1 MLLDKE
7 PQNMPL
13 SFVLITYYWAWGMGH
28 AFSCGL
34 YPPWDSVGKKKFF
47 FCECLPIGSSFWV
60 RDGDFCSCLLSVLGP
75 LLAKTLASVLH
86 AATVS
91 VCTGPALFRRP
102 CSLVSPIPFG
112 PCKLFSMLLGPWP
125 IWFQVP
131 GLSRLKA
138 LDHPS
143 NVGYGFHF
151 MEWAL
156 KPVRYWLVTSRGFEP
171 LLY

>member
-1 MLLDKE
+1 MTLAVVYIPHETLLARRNFSSVSVYPLEVASGLGMGTSVHVSSQCWDLFWHRHLQAFYMLL
-7 PQNMPL
+7 QSL
-13 SFVLITYYWAWGMGH
+13 CALVL
-28 AFSCGL
+28 L
-34 YPPWDSVGKKKFF
+34 
-47 FCECLPIGSSFWV
+47 CLEDLV
-60 RDGDFCSCLLSVLGP
+60 
-75 LLAKTLASVLH
+75 
-86 AATVS
+86 
-91 VCTGPALFRRP
+91 
-102 CSLVSPIPFG
+102 SLVSPIPFG

-156 KPVRYWLVTSRGFEP
+156 KPVRYWLVTSRGFES